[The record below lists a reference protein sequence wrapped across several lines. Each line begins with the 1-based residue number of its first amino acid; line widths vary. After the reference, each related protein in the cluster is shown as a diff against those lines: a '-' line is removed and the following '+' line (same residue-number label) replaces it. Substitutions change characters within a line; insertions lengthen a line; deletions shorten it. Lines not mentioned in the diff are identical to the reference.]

1 MKKNRAFLLVILA
14 GILWG
19 TSGIF
24 VHYLAPLGFTSVQ
37 MTAMRSGV
45 ATIILIGY
53 ALLRDRSLFR
63 VRKIELCIFALTAI
77 GLFGTGTCYFYSM
90 QTSSISTAVVLMY
103 TAPIYVM
110 IFSVLFFGERISA
123 LKLVSVLC
131 MLVGCA
137 LVSGVAGG
145 MKFSYSG
152 IMMGVL
158 SGISYG
164 AYNILTKLSMR
175 RGTKPLS
182 ATLYVFLFTAVI
194 SFSNCTH
201 SAFFGNIAKAP
212 ALSLSLM
219 LGIGVVTFVLPYVF
233 YTLAMRELDA
243 TTTSAM
249 GIVEPMSAT
258 LFGVML
264 FGERLDI
271 YSGSGVFL
279 ILTAIL
285 LLSKDEDNATEGAK
299 PKKQNSGD

>member
-1 MKKNRAFLLVILA
+1 MKKSRAFLLVILA
-14 GILWG
+14 GVLWG

-24 VHYLAPLGFTSVQ
+24 VHYLAPLGFTSIQ
-37 MTAMRSGV
+37 MTTMRSGV
-45 ATIILIGY
+45 AAIILLCY
-53 ALLRDRSLFR
+53 ALLRDRSLFC

-137 LVSGVAGG
+137 LVSGVVGG

-158 SGISYG
+158 SGICYSSY
-164 AYNILTKLSMR
+164 NVLTKLSMR
-175 RGTKPLS
+175 RGTRPLS

-258 LFGVML
+258 LFGVAL
-264 FGERLDI
+264 FSEKLDI
-271 YSGSGVFL
+271 FSGTGILL
-279 ILTAIL
+279 ILSAVL
-285 LLSKDEDNATEGAK
+285 LLSQND
-299 PKKQNSGD
+299 KKRHHQG